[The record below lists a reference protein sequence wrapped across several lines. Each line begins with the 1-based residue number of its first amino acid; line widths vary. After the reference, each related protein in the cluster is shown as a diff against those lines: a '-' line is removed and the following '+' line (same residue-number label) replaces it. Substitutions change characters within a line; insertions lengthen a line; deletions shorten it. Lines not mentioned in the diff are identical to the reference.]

1 MNDNKLEELLEAI
14 KSYLDYTW
22 EDTARDTRLKSYISS
37 SYQYLQE
44 VANSNSLDLDEDLLA
59 RELLFNRV
67 MYMDSKA
74 LDDFQSNYNGML
86 NELRIKY
93 AC

>member
-1 MNDNKLEELLEAI
+1 MNEDKLLKLLEEI

-22 EDTARDTRLKSYISS
+22 DDVARDKRLKSYISS
-37 SYQYLQE
+37 SYQYLSE
-44 VANSNSLDLDEDLLA
+44 VASNYCLDLDEDLLA

-93 AC
+93 A

>member
-1 MNDNKLEELLEAI
+1 MNTDKLEELLTAI

-22 EDTARDTRLKSYISS
+22 EDSARDARLKSYISS

-44 VANSNSLDLDEDLLA
+44 VANIEHLDLDEDLLA

-86 NELRIKY
+86 NELRVKY
-93 AC
+93 AF

>member
-22 EDTARDTRLKSYISS
+22 EDTARDVRLKSYISS

-67 MYMDSKA
+67 LYMDSKA

>member
-1 MNDNKLEELLEAI
+1 MTDSKIEELLEAI

-22 EDTARDTRLKSYISS
+22 EDTARDMRLKSYILS

-44 VANSNSLDLDEDLLA
+44 VANYEDLDLDGDLLA
-59 RELLFNRV
+59 KDLLFNRV
-67 MYMDSKA
+67 LYMDSKA

-93 AC
+93 A

>member
-1 MNDNKLEELLEAI
+1 MNDSKIDELLEAI

-22 EDTARDTRLKSYISS
+22 EDEARDRRLRSYITS

-44 VANSNSLDLDEDLLA
+44 VANIECLDIDGDLLA
-59 RELLFNRV
+59 KDLLFNRV
-67 MYMDSKA
+67 LYMDSKA

-93 AC
+93 A

>member
-1 MNDNKLEELLEAI
+1 MNEDKLLKLLEEI

-22 EDTARDTRLKSYISS
+22 DDAARDKRLKSYISS
-37 SYQYLQE
+37 SYQYLSE
-44 VANSNSLDLDEDLLA
+44 VANNYCLDLDEDLLA

-74 LDDFQSNYNGML
+74 LDDFQVNYNPML

-93 AC
+93 A

>member
-1 MNDNKLEELLEAI
+1 MNKDKLEELLTAI

-22 EDTARDTRLKSYISS
+22 EDSARDARLKSYISS

-44 VANSNSLDLDEDLLA
+44 VANIEHLDLDEDLLA
-59 RELLFNRV
+59 KELLFNRV

-86 NELRIKY
+86 NELRAKY
-93 AC
+93 AF

>member
-22 EDTARDTRLKSYISS
+22 EDTARDVRLKSYISS

>member
-1 MNDNKLEELLEAI
+1 MNDSKIDELLEAI

-22 EDTARDTRLKSYISS
+22 EDEARDRRLRSYISS

-44 VANSNSLDLDEDLLA
+44 VANIECLDLDGDLLA
-59 RELLFNRV
+59 KDLLFNRV
-67 MYMDSKA
+67 LYMDSKA

-93 AC
+93 A

>member
-1 MNDNKLEELLEAI
+1 MNDSKIDELLEAI

-22 EDTARDTRLKSYISS
+22 EDEARDKRLRSYITS

-44 VANSNSLDLDEDLLA
+44 VANIECLDIDGDLLA
-59 RELLFNRV
+59 KDLLFNRV
-67 MYMDSKA
+67 LYMDSKA
-74 LDDFQSNYNGML
+74 LDDFQTNYNGML

-93 AC
+93 A

>member
-1 MNDNKLEELLEAI
+1 MSENKIEELLEAI

-22 EDTARDTRLKSYISS
+22 EDTARDIRLKSYISS
-37 SYQYLQE
+37 SCQYLEE
-44 VANSNSLDLDEDLLA
+44 VANHECLDFDEDLLA
-59 RELLFNRV
+59 RDLLFNRV

-93 AC
+93 A

>member
-1 MNDNKLEELLEAI
+1 MNKDKLEELLIAI

-22 EDTARDTRLKSYISS
+22 EDSARDARLKSYISS

-44 VANSNSLDLDEDLLA
+44 VANIEHLDLDEDLLA
-59 RELLFNRV
+59 KELLFNRV

-86 NELRIKY
+86 NELRAKY
-93 AC
+93 AF

>member
-1 MNDNKLEELLEAI
+1 MNDSKIDELLEAI

-22 EDTARDTRLKSYISS
+22 EDEARDRRLRSYITS

-44 VANSNSLDLDEDLLA
+44 VANIECLDLDGDLLA
-59 RELLFNRV
+59 KDLLFNRV
-67 MYMDSKA
+67 LYMDSKA

-93 AC
+93 A

>member
-1 MNDNKLEELLEAI
+1 MTDSKIEELLEAI

-22 EDTARDTRLKSYISS
+22 EDTARDMRLKSYILS

-44 VANSNSLDLDEDLLA
+44 VANYEDLDLDEDLLA
-59 RELLFNRV
+59 KDLLFNRV
-67 MYMDSKA
+67 LYMDSKA

-93 AC
+93 A